1 MKEFDWGFLGL
12 KRFLNKKREL
22 FFFDILEP
30 KTWAS
35 VQFHLIKLHKMI
47 NLFGNTLRIEK
58 IGWLSGLG
66 AGG

>member
-35 VQFHLIKLHKMI
+35 LQFHLKKLHEVI
-47 NLFGNTLRIEK
+47 RLFKTIIIVEK
-58 IGWLSGLG
+58 AVWLSGLG
-66 AGG
+66 A